1 MKMNSSKSVG
11 RNTFQI
17 NSNQIHKNNNN
28 RSKIS
33 LSQNKNNHTNNNDKD
48 LKRQKLKDILI
59 EKFTK
64 KFGLKNSIPFLN
76 EEISNFLNQNKLTE
90 QDLINLEQKITKVIT
105 EMRNQEN
112 LRNNLSSEG
121 TNNYKNN
128 FKDTKERENLIQM
141 NSNENQNYNQN
152 HNHNYDY
159 YNHNHNHNI
168 QNYQKGSKSV
178 ASGDV
183 ILPDL
188 INPNH
193 PNSDLMSVRSK
204 YSRMSGAS
212 HLSKFDEDNAKLKLA
227 QMTELDFLKKKEP
240 KPERFDFTE
249 QGDEW
254 NAIVFYNQKLHKDN
268 IINNKVKDF
277 EVKKRIKEDLDNQI
291 RMKYKRKFE
300 ERLKE
305 KEFDKILLDHC
316 DYLSELDRQRQ
327 EDYKEKVMKDKENRD
342 KQLIDEKKKKRKEII
357 KEKRFDREVVKNIK
371 EEIAKEKDQILQ
383 KRANEMKMLQVNLK
397 ENEINRLRK
406 LENMKKEKFDDI
418 KAMEEN
424 TKVMERQENE
434 RKEYFRKIE
443 RNSNNFVSTNAN
455 FVLFDLKKNTKDEDE
470 KMKKFMEEKELR

>member
-1 MKMNSSKSVG
+1 MNSSKSVG

-17 NSNQIHKNNNN
+17 HSNQSQNINNINN
-28 RSKIS
+28 KSIIS
-33 LSQNKNNHTNNNDKD
+33 LSQNKNNNTYNKEKE

-64 KFGLKNSIPFLN
+64 KFGLKNSLPFLN
-76 EEISNFLNQNKLTE
+76 EEISNFLNENKLTE
-90 QDLINLEQKITKVIT
+90 QDLYNLEQKITKVLT

-112 LRNNLSSEG
+112 LRKNLTSEAHNNRG
-121 TNNYKNN
+121 NN
-128 FKDTKERENLIQM
+128 FKETRDKENHM
-141 NSNENQNYNQN
+141 PKNTNTNQY
-152 HNHNYDY
+152 HTYDQ
-159 YNHNHNHNI
+159 YNHNNNNNNNFDYN

-204 YSRMSGAS
+204 CSRMSGAS
-212 HLSKFDEDNAKLKLA
+212 HLSKFDEDNVKLKLA
-227 QMTELDFLKKKEP
+227 QMTELDFLKKKQP

-249 QGDEW
+249 QGNEW
-254 NAIVFYNQKLHKDN
+254 NAIVNYNQKLHKDN
-268 IINNKVKDF
+268 IIQNQVKDL

-291 RMKYKRKFE
+291 KMKYKRKYE

-305 KEFDKILLDHC
+305 KEFDQILLNHC

-371 EEIAKEKDQILQ
+371 EELAKEKDQIL
-383 KRANEMKMLQVNLK
+383 KKKANDIKMLQENLK
-397 ENEINRLRK
+397 ENEINRLK
-406 LENMKKEKFDDI
+406 KIENIKKEKFDDV

-424 TKVMERQENE
+424 QKVMERQENE

-455 FVLFDLKKNTKDEDE
+455 FVLSDLKKNSKEEDE
-470 KMKKFMEEKELR
+470 KMKKFMEEKEQR